1 MHSFLSTLV
10 AAWGATF
17 LIETAVISVAL
28 SSRHGWRIR
37 LFSGIWLSA
46 CTLPLVWFVLPECL
60 PTAASRGTYVV
71 CAEVFALVVECLL
84 FWWAFIRC
92 REIPWP
98 RSGIVLPSRQRM
110 PPPSSPEHSSGRE
123 PHAVRS
129 RLLLGNAKASP
140 PSEATR
146 RSL

>member
-60 PTAASRGTYVV
+60 PTAASRWAYVV
-71 CAEVFALVVECLL
+71 CAEVFAPVAECLL
-84 FWWAFIRC
+84 FWRAFIHPLPRDTVATIRDC
-92 REIPWP
+92 LAITAANAASFIAGALFWP
-98 RSGIVLPSRQRM
+98 
-110 PPPSSPEHSSGRE
+110 
-123 PHAVRS
+123 
-129 RLLLGNAKASP
+129 
-140 PSEATR
+140 
-146 RSL
+146 

>member
-60 PTAASRGTYVV
+60 LFWRAFIHPLPRDTVATIRDCLAITAANAASFSAG
-71 CAEVFALVVECLL
+71 AL
-84 FWWAFIRC
+84 FW
-92 REIPWP
+92 P
-98 RSGIVLPSRQRM
+98 
-110 PPPSSPEHSSGRE
+110 
-123 PHAVRS
+123 
-129 RLLLGNAKASP
+129 
-140 PSEATR
+140 
-146 RSL
+146 